1 MASQSD
7 IVTQMLAGLAVSLP
21 ALDASIGSPVRSI
34 IDVVAEAVA
43 EAYADQYILSYQ
55 YDIYSKSGADLDNYV
70 AQFGFNRLPGVR
82 ATGSITFSR
91 TSPATAD
98 IYIPAA
104 TQLADSSTPPNL
116 FNTLTPVILAQG
128 TTSCS
133 VPVQAN
139 VAGTA
144 GNVAASTI
152 VNVTTNASGFSSVTN
167 PSGLTGGADPESDD
181 QLRGR
186 FLSTVFRN
194 MAGTEPMFL
203 GVALEDPDVTKAN
216 VIGAQKTYNEIIQIV
231 SGGALSSVQDFSY
244 LYPGTSVLG
253 VDIFNGDI
261 VSPTGDYTLESVLVD
276 PTTFGLAAVQGD
288 SGLYPNFGTA
298 HYSIVANTA
307 AGSSLPC
314 GQVTAATDGSSINS
328 FSLTW
333 SNPNPGAIV
342 SWDIYFAEN
351 STSVQYLTTVDGTA
365 TSYLDTGS
373 ITANG
378 TPPAANNAWT
388 PPYLAVL
395 NDTVVPDG
403 IYQLQYDYL
412 PNCSRN
418 DPLNGITN
426 RVDIYVNNT
435 RAVEVVQDTQ
445 WSDSLVFTH
454 NSGDF
459 YDVTNWS
466 RFDGLPPAPGNFF
479 IPLAFVPVLDYGEV
493 FNGGS
498 GTILIGTY
506 TYLENVDYWGVN
518 NTSAFGL
525 SPLSLGGIEW
535 LSTDSPIP
543 SVGDAMTLT
552 YDFNQIPQS
561 VQAAIAAWSLVTTDV
576 QVHQAKVL
584 DLNVYLGL
592 IMSTT
597 TYSQATVLS
606 QIEAALSNYFN
617 SVTFDGVV
625 QISEVIS
632 IVQNLPGV
640 VAVRVLTSADDT
652 SNTYPTNPQYDA
664 TNYAI
669 QSVNVDN
676 NVLSTYA
683 TYDGS
688 VFRAIDIPL
697 SDDTLAVLNNVY
709 INFYAQNTFG
719 SV

>member
-34 IDVVAEAVA
+34 LDVVAEAVA

-55 YDIYSKSGADLDNYV
+55 YNIYSKSGADLDNYV
-70 AQFGFNRLPGVR
+70 SQFGFTRLPGVR
-82 ATGSITFSR
+82 ATGSVTFSR
-91 TSPATAD
+91 TSPATTD
-98 IYIPAA
+98 IYIPAG
-104 TQLADSSTPPNL
+104 TQVSDSNTPPDL

-133 VPVQAN
+133 VPIQAM
-139 VAGTA
+139 VAGTG

-152 VNVTTNASGFSSVTN
+152 VHCSNNLAGFSSLTN
-167 PSGLTGGADPESDD
+167 PSGLTGGSDPESDD

-186 FLSTVFRN
+186 FLATVFRN

-231 SGGALSSVQDFSY
+231 DGFALSSVQDFSY

-253 VDIFNGDI
+253 VDIFNGNI
-261 VSPTGDYTLESVLVD
+261 VSPTGDYTLNSELID
-276 PTTFGLAAVQGD
+276 PSSFGLAVVQGN
-288 SGLYPNFGTA
+288 SGGYPDFGTA
-298 HYSIVANTA
+298 YYCLVANTA
-307 AGSSLPC
+307 AGASLPC
-314 GQVTAATDGSSINS
+314 GQVTAVTDGGSINS
-328 FSLTW
+328 FSLSW
-333 SNPNPGAIV
+333 SNETPGAIT

-351 STSVQYLTTVDGTA
+351 STDVQYLTTVDGTTA
-365 TSYLDTGS
+365 SYNDTGS
-373 ITANG
+373 IPADGAPPAENTAY
-378 TPPAANNAWT
+378 TPPFIEVINGS
-388 PPYLAVL
+388 
-395 NDTVVPDG
+395 VVPDG
-403 IYQLQYDYL
+403 IYELQYDYL

-445 WSDSLVFTH
+445 WSDTYVFTH
-454 NSGDF
+454 DSGDF
-459 YDVTNWS
+459 YDAPNWS
-466 RFDGLPPAPGNFF
+466 RFDGTPPQQGNYF

-493 FNGGS
+493 FNGGD
-498 GTILIGTY
+498 GTLLVGTN
-506 TYLENVDYWGVN
+506 TYNENVDYWGVN

-525 SPLSLGGIEW
+525 GPLSLGGIEW

-543 SVGDAMTLT
+543 SNGDAMTLT

-606 QIEAALSNYFN
+606 QVETAISNYFN
-617 SVTFDGVV
+617 AVTFDGVV
-625 QISEVIS
+625 QISEIIA

-640 VAVRVLTSADDT
+640 VAVRLLTSADNT
-652 SNTYPTNPQYDA
+652 SATYPNNPEYDA

-669 QSVNVDN
+669 QNVNDN
-676 NVLSTYA
+676 NDVLHTYA
-683 TYDGS
+683 AYDGS
-688 VFRAIDIPL
+688 VFRASDVAL

-709 INFYAQNTFG
+709 LSFFAQNTFG